1 MASLVGPQS
10 QSLCQG
16 LDSPQLF
23 VQLLQQRSSR
33 TSQPEQNKKKSKLVM
48 YLPRESK
55 LVAPALDMTS
65 HSIRSVWMPRGSDQW
80 IDSLKASSVFYIVLI
95 APDVP
100 APSIRLVNDTLA
112 VAVDLLDTVRKGH
125 LVWVGAVSGRRLR
138 GSEEARSTF
147 ACVPVCHAAG
157 SPLHKRGIKGV

>member
-1 MASLVGPQS
+1 
-10 QSLCQG
+10 
-16 LDSPQLF
+16 
-23 VQLLQQRSSR
+23 
-33 TSQPEQNKKKSKLVM
+33 M

-55 LVAPALDMTS
+55 LVAPALHMTS
-65 HSIRSVWMPRGSDQW
+65 HGIRSVWMPRCSDQW

-100 APSIRLVNDTLA
+100 APSIRLVDDTLTS
-112 VAVDLLDTVRKGH
+112 AVDLLDTVRKSH
-125 LVWVGAVSGRRLR
+125 LVWVGAVGGRRLC

-157 SPLHKRGIKGV
+157 SPLHKRRIKRGLVEILPAKNWHRVAIRVTLCRCQYFCGSSGSSEEEIVSF